1 MTTKAYQYAFN
12 KLSILQSFLALPN
25 HEAPIMCFSEFKIT
39 SKLLSYLA
47 YRLEIIGLYEYL
59 WLHP

>member
-1 MTTKAYQYAFN
+1 MITNAYQYAFN

-25 HEAPIMCFSEFKIT
+25 HEAPITYFSEFKIT

-47 YRLEIIGLYEYL
+47 YSLEIIG
-59 WLHP
+59 